1 MKKFFVTLLAAIC
14 AAAALIAGCM
24 DIPASDGN
32 AGRDGRDG
40 DGITLFDVFESV
52 NEEREKS
59 GREKIDFSQFV
70 SEYLDYESKSEKDDL
85 QLKKC
90 INASLFGSV
99 SIIARFTYNYGQ
111 TAILKMFSG
120 IVAEADAASGD
131 AYVLTT
137 STAVYN
143 SSRQGDGVSA
153 IYVLAYGQDV
163 NGVNYHVTGSNDIVD
178 EGGYCINAEIAG
190 VSLTYDIA
198 LIKITASD
206 AVKRGMIK
214 AVSFDL
220 GESRCV
226 GEKIFA
232 VGNADGS
239 GMGVAQGAI
248 SHESEDVRY
257 ISESGEI
264 YNCRAM
270 RVSAGIT
277 SGNLGGA
284 VFNGEGKVSGMLL
297 LRGEDDMENMA
308 YAEPADL
315 VYKVYL
321 ILKRGASSPYVQPG
335 FYCFKWGFE
344 TYSESYQVYDEQTG
358 ELHIGERV
366 KLSAAIIF
374 SGNAIAKDS
383 IITHVSATVPG
394 GTEAFAMEV
403 TSSHAFEECALS
415 VEEGYAI
422 RLTFLT
428 PSGVEKSVSF
438 VALCNKYS
446 K

>member
-14 AAAALIAGCM
+14 AAAALIVGCM
-24 DIPASDGN
+24 DIPASDGS

-321 ILKRGASSPYVQPG
+321 ILKRG
-335 FYCFKWGFE
+335 FE

-403 TSSHAFEECALS
+403 TSSHGFEECALS